1 MNDSFIINVFHPAF
15 DDCRRIV
22 FHLRLT
28 DTRNVTEFTNGI
40 ARYVAS
46 LLYKPNIYNVYS
58 FMCIVIIWIRVP
70 RVTDVSRI
78 FLLYYVSKR
87 IAINGL
93 FYFVNGYIYIYFE
106 RDEIGI
112 CTRMCVYI
120 IMRPSPKLGTTQY
133 INYYYV
139 CVYCPRIAIG
149 GLDWY
154 CFVGIHCV
162 AHSVHELLLYTQQC
176 TLFENGVF
184 NVIILVFHKLHARRQ
199 RISLY
204 FAAMYHCRPLNRILI
219 LF

>member
-93 FYFVNGYIYIYFE
+93 FYFVNGYIYIYIFRKR
-106 RDEIGI
+106 RD
-112 CTRMCVYI
+112 RYMY
-120 IMRPSPKLGTTQY
+120 P
-133 INYYYV
+133 YV
-139 CVYCPRIAIG
+139 C
-149 GLDWY
+149 
-154 CFVGIHCV
+154 IHNN
-162 AHSVHELLLYTQQC
+162 ASFSKTRYNTIYKLLLC
-176 TLFENGVF
+176 LR
-184 NVIILVFHKLHARRQ
+184 ILSAYCNRR
-199 RISLY
+199 
-204 FAAMYHCRPLNRILI
+204 FGLI
-219 LF
+219 LFRGNTLCRPQRTWIIIIHATMHVIWKRRVQRNYFSFS